1 MKEIAIILL
10 NYNGLKD
17 TLACLHSLAKI
28 VQPDFKVI
36 IYLIDFSVAKNESEK
51 IKKAFPNIKLITKNK
66 NLGFAG
72 GNNIGI
78 NQALDDGADFVL
90 LLNNDTLVSSDFISQ
105 LYHYL
110 EQNLDVGAV
119 SPKIYFAKG
128 YEFHKDRYKEEELG
142 KVIWYGGGQ
151 IDWANMYSSHIGV
164 DLVDR
169 GKFEQIIETDHIS
182 GCCVLIRKKALQQV
196 GFFNEKL
203 FLYWEDTD
211 WSLRAKQ
218 FGWNLKMN
226 PKAIIWHKNAGS
238 SGSGSALQDYY
249 LTRNRLWIGMHY
261 APIRTKL
268 ALIKQSLIQLIKGR
282 QWEKRG
288 VRDFW
293 LGKMY
298 SGSWDN

>member
-1 MKEIAIILL
+1 
-10 NYNGLKD
+10 
-17 TLACLHSLAKI
+17 
-28 VQPDFKVI
+28 
-36 IYLIDFSVAKNESEK
+36 
-51 IKKAFPNIKLITKNK
+51 
-66 NLGFAG
+66 
-72 GNNIGI
+72 
-78 NQALDDGADFVL
+78 
-90 LLNNDTLVSSDFISQ
+90 
-105 LYHYL
+105 
-110 EQNLDVGAV
+110 
-119 SPKIYFAKG
+119 
-128 YEFHKDRYKEEELG
+128 LG